1 MITINLMGGTGN
13 QLFQYA
19 LGRSLEQN
27 DAIQFAT
34 SHFTGDPARMYMLDQ
49 LGLDDLLVV
58 PRGDERVIHEGPMP
72 FKPEILEVKNCVLNG
87 YWQTEKYFLR
97 VQDRVRREI
106 FSAPGFFMGEKTI
119 AVADKIKRAPNS
131 AFLHVRRSDNLSKRA
146 LMYHGM
152 LDGVYYRDGVAYIRE
167 RAPNAQFFVFSDD
180 PDWCVRQ
187 DEFKGMTVVS
197 HNPMSG
203 TTDENGVITR
213 KEGGREVEDLYLMSL
228 CRHAVV
234 ANSTFSWWGAWLNPL
249 QGSADRIVTAPKKW
263 FLPTSNT
270 PDPRDIFPS
279 SWIQL

>member
-1 MITINLMGGTGN
+1 MGGTGN

-167 RAPNAQFFVFSDD
+167 RAPNAAWTNKIWPYYVCHTKTCARYGKSI
-180 PDWCVRQ
+180 R
-187 DEFKGMTVVS
+187 
-197 HNPMSG
+197 
-203 TTDENGVITR
+203 R
-213 KEGGREVEDLYLMSL
+213 KDIEDKFIEL
-228 CRHAVV
+228 
-234 ANSTFSWWGAWLNPL
+234 L
-249 QGSADRIVTAPKKW
+249 QK
-263 FLPTSNT
+263 NT
-270 PDPRDIFPS
+270 MLI
-279 SWIQL
+279 

>member
-1 MITINLMGGTGN
+1 M
-13 QLFQYA
+13 FQWA
-19 LGRSLEQN
+19 FGRSLSLRRGLPLSFDRSE
-27 DAIQFAT
+27 
-34 SHFTGDPARMYMLDQ
+34 LDKDQ
-49 LGLDDLLVV
+49 KRKYRLDCYDIDV
-58 PRGDERVIHEGPMP
+58 PIDNTTPRPIYTERGCPYDSGTETAAGHSKFV
-72 FKPEILEVKNCVLNG
+72 G